1 MKDSLKAL
9 GKYRIIDNFVNC
21 SVEVTAMCFHF
32 DEKRLCLTISFSY
45 NFSMNEEIEIAIIG
59 AGASGLMA
67 GSLLDKKRA
76 VIFEGNSKVGAK
88 ILVSGGGKCNI
99 TNEWVEPVH
108 YLGNPYFVSEVLK
121 EFDQYDLLEWLRE
134 RGLEPVL
141 RKNRQYFCPQSASQI
156 LDILKRESR
165 KQSLILNNKIEAV
178 VKRGDYFYIKTKKQ
192 SYKAK
197 KVVIASGGLSFSLLG
212 ADDIGYRVAESVG
225 HSIVRTAPALVGFTV
240 QKEQFF
246 FKSLS
251 GISTEVEIRVGD
263 HSCLGS
269 LLFAHKGISGPA
281 VLDASLYWE
290 KGKIEIDFLPGWFP
304 GEHQESKKLV
314 SSLLPMSKRISKAFL
329 EHLEIEDCPMNQ
341 MKMIEK
347 EKLSEMKRYTFA
359 PAGTFGYSKAEVT
372 KGGVNTDEIDS
383 KTMMS
388 KKCEGLYFAG
398 EVVDVT
404 GRLGGY
410 NFQWAFS
417 SAAVCAKAL

>member
-1 MKDSLKAL
+1 
-9 GKYRIIDNFVNC
+9 
-21 SVEVTAMCFHF
+21 
-32 DEKRLCLTISFSY
+32 
-45 NFSMNEEIEIAIIG
+45 MNEEIDIAIIG
-59 AGASGLMA
+59 AGASGLML
-67 GSLLDKKRA
+67 GSLLEEKRA
-76 VIFEGNSKVGAK
+76 VIFEGNSKPGAK

-99 TNEWVEPVH
+99 TNEWVEPMH
-108 YLGNPYFVSEVLK
+108 YLGNPHFVSEVLK
-121 EFDQYDLLEWLRE
+121 VFDQHDLLEWLRE

-141 RKNRQYFCPQSASQI
+141 RKNRQYFCANSASEL
-156 LDILKRESR
+156 LDIFKRESK
-165 KQSLILNNKIEAV
+165 KQTLFLREKVLGVS
-178 VKRGDYFYIKTKKQ
+178 KRGEFFYLKTGKK

-197 KVVIASGGLSFSLLG
+197 SVVVASGGLSFSLLG

-225 HSIVRTAPALVGFTV
+225 HTIARTAPALVGFTV
-240 QKEQFF
+240 QREQFF

-263 HSCLGS
+263 QMCAGA

-290 KGKIEIDFLPGWFP
+290 KGKIEIDFLPGWYP
-304 GEHQESKKLV
+304 EEHQESRKLL
-314 SSLLPMSKRISKAFL
+314 SSLLPMPRRVNKAFL
-329 EHLEIEDCPMNQ
+329 EHLEIPDSPMNQ
-341 MKMIEK
+341 LKAIER
-347 EKLSEMKRYTFA
+347 EQLISLKRYAFA

-372 KGGVNTDEIDS
+372 KGGVDTNEIDS

-398 EVVDVT
+398 EVLDVT

-417 SAAVCAKAL
+417 SAAVCAKALQGQL